1 MLAVATVQVGLAHAA
16 RHDPDQRLVR
26 PRIGQFEPIG
36 EPCGLPHDIEMTIG
50 DGIKGSRKK
59 RGARHGGGLARA
71 LGSRKP
77 SSSHLATGAWVAQ
90 PGILVLCHALATTIE
105 SEL

>member
-1 MLAVATVQVGLAHAA
+1 MRAD
-16 RHDPDQRLVR
+16 RKD
-26 PRIGQFEPIG
+26 EPIG
-36 EPCGLPHDIEMTIG
+36 EPRGLPHDIEMTIG

-59 RGARHGGGLARA
+59 RGARHGGGLARV

-77 SSSHLATGAWVAQ
+77 SSAISRPPGRAVQ
-90 PGILVLCHALATTIE
+90 PIILVMGHVLAMIIE